1 MKKKLLLI
9 TILFVGLTIK
19 AQQIKIRPSISYAA
33 TYSAFQH
40 STIPEPY
47 FSTTFSANSFLG
59 LNIEWHMTN
68 KYAAY
73 LKIANHGVS
82 NSIKDVNQIKP
93 NLFDVFWGDNTIES
107 GQFATIFGVGIQ
119 SDITSKRQRNKL
131 YVNFGINV
139 AIQPPLDFRSG
150 IGGPYLGSNVGLV
163 RNFTFKSLRQK
174 NVYPVFELGLSHP
187 LFNKHNKE
195 ILQITFLASHAF
207 QKVFESVLDFEYAGP
222 RYGGTQRQQAIFASR
237 AFSLQLVISKGIG
250 ILNRKK

>member
-93 NLFDVFWGDNTIES
+93 NLFTSNIYKKVEIVPPMINP
-107 GQFATIFGVGIQ
+107 
-119 SDITSKRQRNKL
+119 ITSGKTLLGKNL
-131 YVNFGINV
+131 SPISPPTM
-139 AIQPPLDFRSG
+139 QP
-150 IGGPYLGSNVGLV
+150 
-163 RNFTFKSLRQK
+163 
-174 NVYPVFELGLSHP
+174 
-187 LFNKHNKE
+187 
-195 ILQITFLASHAF
+195 A
-207 QKVFESVLDFEYAGP
+207 
-222 RYGGTQRQQAIFASR
+222 
-237 AFSLQLVISKGIG
+237 LVIIPVSENI
-250 ILNRKK
+250 RKRFLRFKTTPKSPCNPKLKQVKIDNLETQTY